1 MKGNTMIEVN
11 SFAELRTTKPSASGE
26 IAFLK
31 RYYDKD
37 STFNGGGRFAGFIDT
52 KGKAPADDN
61 GTIAVSSAGD
71 YYWQRIIDDVSTIN
85 IFHFGGKRLRG
96 SASFDADNGTVN
108 HDACINMYR
117 WAKSFVSPIDDASK
131 SPIRDIGIRFPA
143 GKFIINPVDLTGEG
157 ELPFFNMY
165 GDDCEYG
172 VAPRT
177 IITSDKSANTVFKV
191 KARRTAIRGI
201 FWDGQAT
208 ADTTANTGAITSAM
222 VSNQQPFFQ
231 NITIEGQYINVT
243 CFRAENTGNS
253 VFKFIDTLD
262 TRLDQIYSKNTYSRV
277 FDITWSDSTQGNWDH
292 STAVELTNSNFQYGY
307 GEATLFMPRVGQGL
321 IRNVWIEHTRFPGDL
336 SNGQWIIDALS
347 IESSVNPL
355 KLNYSRVLMRQLS
368 LQSGA
373 SIDTERTGSALLSS
387 YEHGWRRDEN
397 YGTEMTGSMKA
408 GWYSGHRVTNNSDTD
423 KWFRVGSFNF
433 RHANQH
439 WHLEFNGKTLRDT
452 ATSPTVNPLLSNV
465 CGKTLI
471 NFYRGS
477 SSVGG
482 NMHFEGDS
490 GVSDC
495 YLLSTNDGATC
506 EAWVKLKA
514 QSGDVVVNLITT
526 GPTHFDEG
534 QSSLFYP
541 DFTEDKTLNL
551 ENKSR
556 VALSTVMNYHNGAA
570 GVGFDG
576 KVVTLASEVTSAP
589 AASATP
595 AGYITV
601 KINGVNR
608 KLAYF

>member
-1 MKGNTMIEVN
+1 MIEVN

-541 DFTEDKTLNL
+541 DFTEDTTLNL

-576 KVVTLASEVTSAP
+576 KVITLASEAASAP

>member
-1 MKGNTMIEVN
+1 MIEVN

-373 SIDTERTGSALLSS
+373 SIDTKRTGSALLSS

>member
-1 MKGNTMIEVN
+1 MIEVN

-541 DFTEDKTLNL
+541 DFTEDTTLNL

>member
-1 MKGNTMIEVN
+1 MIEVN

-277 FDITWSDSTQGNWDH
+277 FDITWSDSPNGKWDH

>member
-1 MKGNTMIEVN
+1 MIEVN

-307 GEATLFMPRVGQGL
+307 GQATLFMPRVGQGL

-541 DFTEDKTLNL
+541 DFTEDTTLNL

>member
-1 MKGNTMIEVN
+1 MIEVN

-514 QSGDVVVNLITT
+514 QRGDVVVNLITT

-541 DFTEDKTLNL
+541 DFTEDTTLNL

>member
-1 MKGNTMIEVN
+1 MIEVN

-143 GKFIINPVDLTGEG
+143 GKFIISPVDLTGEG

-541 DFTEDKTLNL
+541 DFTEDTTLNL

>member
-1 MKGNTMIEVN
+1 MIEVN

>member
-1 MKGNTMIEVN
+1 MIEVT
-11 SFAELRTTKPSASGE
+11 SFAELRNKKPAATGE

-31 RYYDKD
+31 SYYNSDKV
-37 STFNGGGRFAGFIDT
+37 FQGGGNFAGFLDT
-52 KGKAPADDN
+52 DKIKYTASSDDG
-61 GTIAVSSAGD
+61 GTIAVPTNGG
-71 YYWQRIIDDVSTIN
+71 YCWKRIIDNVEDIN
-85 IFHFGGKRLRG
+85 IYHFGGKRLVG
-96 SASFDADNGTVN
+96 DASADADNGVIN
-108 HDACINMYR
+108 RKACLSMNK
-117 WAKSFVSPIDDASK
+117 WARGFASPVEDVSK

-143 GKFIINPVDLTGEG
+143 GKFTINPVDLTGEG

-177 IITSDKSANTVFKV
+177 IITSDKSSNVVFKV
-191 KARRTAIRGI
+191 KARRMAIRGI

-208 ADTTANTGAITSAM
+208 ADTTANTGAITAAM
-222 VSNQQPFFQ
+222 VSNQQSFFQ
-231 NITIEGQYINVT
+231 NLTIEGQYINVT

-253 VFKFIDTLD
+253 VFKFVDTLD

-277 FDITWSDSTQGNWDH
+277 FDITWSDSPQGNWDH

-307 GEATLFMPRVGQGL
+307 GDATLFMPRVGQGL

-336 SNGQWIIDALS
+336 SNGQWIMDALS

-355 KLNYSRVLMRQLS
+355 KLNYARVLMRQLS
-368 LQSGA
+368 LQSGG
-373 SIDTERTGSALLSS
+373 SIDTERTGTALLSS

-433 RHANQH
+433 RNANQH

-452 ATSPTVNPLLSNV
+452 TTSPTDNPLLSNV

-471 NFYRGS
+471 NFYRGP

-495 YLLSTNDGATC
+495 YLLSTNSGATC

-514 QSGDVVVNLITT
+514 KSGDVVVNLTTT
-526 GPTHFDEG
+526 GPTHFDAG

-541 DFTEDKTLNL
+541 DFTEDATLDL
-551 ENKSR
+551 SSKSR
-556 VALSTVMNYHNGAA
+556 VALSTVMNYHNGSA
-570 GVGFDG
+570 GYGFDG
-576 KVVTLASEVTSAP
+576 GIITLASEAAVAP

>member
-1 MKGNTMIEVN
+1 MIEVN

-373 SIDTERTGSALLSS
+373 SIDTERTGSALLSN

-397 YGTEMTGSMKA
+397 YGTQMTGSMKA
-408 GWYSGHRVTNNSDTD
+408 GWYSGYRVTNTSTED
-423 KWFRVGSFNF
+423 KWFRLGKFF
-433 RHANQH
+433 FPRANQH
-439 WHLEFNGKTLRDT
+439 WHIEMLGKALRDT
-452 ATSPTVNPLLSNV
+452 TTPSGTAPLLANV
-465 CGKTLI
+465 CGKTLLNI
-471 NFYRGS
+471 YRGE

-482 NMHFEGDS
+482 NLHYEGDS
-490 GVSDC
+490 GVIDCIVRTSDDKGK
-495 YLLSTNDGATC
+495 YG
-506 EAWVKLKA
+506 EVWIKLKA
-514 QSGDVVVNLITT
+514 QCGDVVINLTT
-526 GPTHFDEG
+526 DGPSRFEAG
-534 QSSLFYP
+534 ECSLFTV
-541 DFTEDKTLNL
+541 DLSEVTDLKIAD
-551 ENKSR
+551 R

>member
-1 MKGNTMIEVN
+1 MIEVN

-143 GKFIINPVDLTGEG
+143 GKFIINPVDLTVEG
-157 ELPFFNMY
+157 ELPFFNVY

-208 ADTTANTGAITSAM
+208 ADTTANTGAITAAM

-231 NITIEGQYINVT
+231 NLTIEGQYINVT

-277 FDITWSDSTQGNWDH
+277 FDITWSDSKQGNWDH

-477 SSVGG
+477 NSVGG

-541 DFTEDKTLNL
+541 DFTEDTTLNL

-576 KVVTLASEVTSAP
+576 KVITLASEAASAP